1 MQEVE
6 QPRVIPVG
14 QEPPPLRPARAT
26 HSLSG
31 QADPSGQGDHT
42 DQSGQASQG
51 DRRSRRRR
59 GHAVRRRFQL
69 LNAFVDLALPLLGP
83 VDVAVWLVVYRHGQR
98 DGTAT
103 AAVSDL
109 ARRTGYRQAAVRLAL
124 RRLRDCGMIERVKRG
139 TLAGGPS
146 VYRLIMPADGRP

>member
-14 QEPPPLRPARAT
+14 QEPPPLRPTRAA
-26 HSLSG
+26 HSSSG
-31 QADPSGQGDHT
+31 RADPSGQGDHT

-51 DRRSRRRR
+51 DRRARRRR
-59 GHAVRRRFQL
+59 GHAVRQRFQL
-69 LNAFVDLALPLLGP
+69 LNAFIDLALPRLGP
-83 VDVAVWLVVYRHGQR
+83 GDVAVWLVLYRHGQR

-109 ARRTGYRQAAVRLAL
+109 ARRTGYRDRAVRQALA
-124 RRLRDCGMIERVKRG
+124 RLVDCGLIRRVKRG

-146 VYRLIMPADGRP
+146 VYRLIPPADGRA

>member
-14 QEPPPLRPARAT
+14 QELPPLRPARAADGQADQDDQ
-26 HSLSG
+26 HG
-31 QADPSGQGDHT
+31 QADPSG
-42 DQSGQASQG
+42 QG

-59 GHAVRRRFQL
+59 GHAVRQRFRL
-69 LNAFVDLALPLLGP
+69 LNCFVDLALPRLGP
-83 VDVAVWLVVYRHGQR
+83 GDVAVWLVLYRHGQR

-109 ARRTGYRQAAVRLAL
+109 ARRTGYRDRAVRQALA
-124 RRLRDCGMIERVKRG
+124 RLIECGLIARIKRG

-146 VYRLIMPADGRP
+146 VYRLIPPADGRA